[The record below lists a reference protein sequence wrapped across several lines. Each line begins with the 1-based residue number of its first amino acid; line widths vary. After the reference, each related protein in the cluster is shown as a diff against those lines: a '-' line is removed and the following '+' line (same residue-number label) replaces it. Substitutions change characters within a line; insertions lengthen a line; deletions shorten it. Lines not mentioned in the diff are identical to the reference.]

1 MSSPLS
7 EFDLIARF
15 FASASRAAEKLP
27 GSGVVRGVGDDAAI
41 LSLSPGH
48 QLVVTSDTM
57 VAGVHFFSDV
67 DPEALGYKLG
77 MVNLSDLAA
86 MGAVPRWAILN
97 LTLERA
103 DADWLQAF
111 AHGLHAALQRY
122 DVALVGGD
130 TTRGPMTLSL
140 TLQGEVPIGQALL
153 RSGAQVGDRIAVSG
167 PLGGAAYALGLL
179 QTDPSHPELS
189 QVRDALERP
198 QAQAELGQRL
208 RGLAHACIDVSD
220 GLLADLGHLLKASGL
235 AARVDCA
242 ALPMHSALQALEPGK
257 ALVYALTGGEDYQL
271 LFAYRAADADA
282 LALLLPEGWQ
292 TIGEVVSLDELDQG
306 APGRVELQNGSGVS
320 LETLQPGYDHFGPS
334 SPAGVIKDS

>member
-1 MSSPLS
+1 
-7 EFDLIARF
+7 
-15 FASASRAAEKLP
+15 
-27 GSGVVRGVGDDAAI
+27 
-41 LSLSPGH
+41 
-48 QLVVTSDTM
+48 
-57 VAGVHFFSDV
+57 
-67 DPEALGYKLG
+67 
-77 MVNLSDLAA
+77 

-111 AHGLHAALQRY
+111 AHGLHAALQHY

-140 TLQGEVPIGQALL
+140 TLQGEVPNGQALL
-153 RSGAQVGDRIAVSG
+153 RSGAQVGDRIALSG
-167 PLGGAAYALGLL
+167 RLGGAAHALGLL

-198 QAQAELGQRL
+198 QAQVELGQRL

-220 GLLADLGHLLKASGL
+220 GLLADLGHLLKASGV
-235 AARVDCA
+235 AARLDCA
-242 ALPMHSALQALEPGK
+242 ALPMHSALQALEPSK

-271 LFAYRAADADA
+271 LFTYRAADADA

-306 APGRVELQNGSGVS
+306 TSGRVELQNASGVS
-320 LETLQPGYDHFGPS
+320 LESLQPGYDHFA
-334 SPAGVIKDS
+334 SPNSADVIKDS